1 MTETVTPTDSEPE
14 FTAVL
19 NMEQKRT
26 HGLEST
32 SSTTSTS
39 SGDDFIIYGRDLP
52 THSELWSVP
61 TITMRRS
68 RTLTVPLS
76 LETGDGLE
84 LPNKKRMVDIS
95 SLTIDLALPTVTDD
109 ILPSVTL
116 TDDLPLETDDLDL
129 DPDLGFM
136 HKRAMVLPSV
146 TTDDLA
152 LPTETDDLLPS
163 LTLTDDIPVETDDL
177 DLGLMKRSMVVP
189 SVTDDLDLPTMT
201 ASFMP
206 SLTLTDDLPLET
218 DDLGLDLMNKR
229 AAVSVTDMLLPTET
243 DDLALPS
250 LTISSMDLPLETD
263 DLDGLLD
270 DIIEKRNMMKHRPSL
285 TVSSHSLPS
294 LTVSLLDLPQETDDL
309 DLDLDLPVDIDEKR
323 DMMNHRPSHTVS
335 SDILPSLTVSS
346 LLDLPQQ
353 TDDLELP
360 LDIDEKRDMMKHRP
374 THSLSRFPVVVPSAT
389 RLFPSSSDVLPL
401 PLETAAAVDPDLDF
415 AMHKSKRQ
423 EEEAVAGEDDKRIK
437 PTKLF
442 PSLPTA
448 STSVSVSGLV
458 LPKPSVTA
466 PPQVHDHCGD
476 CGAKCVAA
484 KDVEGILKC
493 VEDCVAHCLSHLP
506 VQTGSVV
513 VNSLSMSQ

>member
-270 DIIEKRNMMKHRPSL
+270 DIIEKRNMM
-285 TVSSHSLPS
+285 
-294 LTVSLLDLPQETDDL
+294 
-309 DLDLDLPVDIDEKR
+309 
-323 DMMNHRPSHTVS
+323 NHRPSHTVS